1 MKELNQY
8 ISEKLKVNKDVNVY
22 KHLDEENFIKA
33 IDWYGEI
40 YLDLIFDDH
49 PDVEWPW
56 TPSGHS
62 IKAIYVVDGKLIAEY
77 DDNYKHIEGIEEEI
91 KFNDFTKEQQN
102 LIYDYILN
110 TK

>member
-1 MKELNQY
+1 MKKLTLY
-8 ISEKLKVNKDVNVY
+8 LIEKLKVNKDVNVY

-49 PDVEWPW
+49 PEVEWPC
-56 TPSGHS
+56 TPSGHL
-62 IKAIYVVDGKLIAEY
+62 IKAIYVVNGKLIAEY

-91 KFNDFTKEQQN
+91 KFTDFNKEQQK
-102 LIYDYILN
+102 LLYDYLLN
-110 TK
+110 G